1 MSGIAVQADA
11 TIHRQVLE
19 ELKWDTRVDETGI
32 GVEVDNGVV
41 TLTGYVDSHA
51 KRAAAA
57 EAAHRVVGVLDV
69 ANDITVQ
76 AADALGRTDTQ
87 IAQSARDALDAD
99 PLIRGERIE
108 TTVSD
113 GWVTLRGRV
122 DCWRQSEDA
131 ERTVLRV
138 PGVRGVVNELT
149 IRPQRQ

>member
-1 MSGIAVQADA
+1 VKADA
-11 TIHRQVLE
+11 TIDQQVLE

-76 AADALGRTDTQ
+76 AAGVLGRTDTQ
-87 IAQSARDALDAD
+87 IAQSVRNALDANL
-99 PLIRGERIE
+99 LIRGERIE
-108 TTVSD
+108 TTVSG
-113 GWVTLRGRV
+113 GWVTLRGRL
-122 DCWRQSEDA
+122 DYWRQSEDA
-131 ERTVLRV
+131 ERTVLQV
-138 PGVRGVVNELT
+138 PGVRGVVNELAM
-149 IRPQRQ
+149 RPHR